1 MYLQVYVYIIMIL
14 QTVYVFYQFQI
25 EVIERAVMHACTCVY
40 YQLSLSI
47 SLITLLNKPPP
58 AVPVPDIVIISGWVD
73 LCSISISSSLRL
85 WVALLTLAITWPYSI
100 NSSNLYYTK
109 DTNDRGC
116 PALLSYLVP
125 LGDSMSILEA
135 NEVNSF
141 CFISISEGWGR
152 VDSSN
157 TSHFLPTAI
166 CSSAFRMYSTA
177 YKETKIM
184 TREKMELY
192 DKWCT
197 WHVQIRA

>member
-1 MYLQVYVYIIMIL
+1 MYLQVHVYMVMVLKI
-14 QTVYVFYQFQI
+14 TFFYQFQI
-25 EVIERAVMHACTCVY
+25 EVIERAVMHACTCIY
-40 YQLSLSI
+40 HQLSLSI

-100 NSSNLYYTK
+100 NNSNLYYTK

-116 PALLSYLVP
+116 PALLRYLVP

-177 YKETKIM
+177 YKETKTMMRGKTEIIM
-184 TREKMELY
+184 KMVHMH
-192 DKWCT
+192 K
-197 WHVQIRA
+197 